1 MSPPSR
7 LQIGLLVTAATLVV
21 CSLGV
26 RAELKT
32 AAHSIARHRA
42 PTPPPPEV
50 ARSIAGVR
58 EEQSLIPAPR

>member
-1 MSPPSR
+1 MSLPSR
-7 LQIGLLVTAATLVV
+7 LHIGILVTAATLVV

-32 AAHSIARHRA
+32 AAHSIARHRT
-42 PTPPPPEV
+42 PTPPPPDV
-50 ARSIAGVR
+50 ARSVAAVR